1 MIPSLVYLFLSAM
14 GLGLIMAK
22 HGQPQGEYN
31 IWTSLFAQI
40 LVFLLLYWGNFF
52 DPLLGGFVGK

>member
-1 MIPSLVYLFLSAM
+1 MLPSLVYLFLTAM

-22 HGQPQGEYN
+22 HGQPRDEEYN

-40 LVFLLLYWGNFF
+40 VVFAILYWGNFF
-52 DPLLGGFVGK
+52 TPLLDGFVK